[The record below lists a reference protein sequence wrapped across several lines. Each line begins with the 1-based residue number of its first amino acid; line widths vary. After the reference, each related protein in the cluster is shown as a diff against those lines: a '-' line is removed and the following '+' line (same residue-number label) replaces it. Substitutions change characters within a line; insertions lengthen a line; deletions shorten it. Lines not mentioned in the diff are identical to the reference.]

1 MAISP
6 RHIASLVTGSATAI
20 ALFAVLYSGFKSS
33 EAVRTDG
40 ATLQVASAASNNED
54 TGGRLGELTPEFD
67 LGVIRND
74 EETVK
79 TLTIRNVGSG
89 TLEIKDVRTSCGCT
103 KGHFKDRRKQD
114 VKSTKI
120 AAGESAELYISVDP
134 FRVPGFDS
142 RKTLTLFTND
152 PDQATASLDVLAK
165 VDPEFEVDPEQL
177 HLGVL
182 DKGDTATA
190 QAIVR
195 QLTDS
200 EFDVTSVRAG
210 ARANET
216 YTAKLALRPES
227 EWRTPGKREWTLDVE
242 LNSETLRKGLFRD
255 RVYIETTCERL
266 RTYGYMINAE
276 IDSFYSVIPEM
287 LHRRDAVEPGAVSVT
302 SAIVSSEQTISI
314 EELTSSDPHVVVD
327 VKKDGGASNTII
339 LDLSVS
345 PNATPGVKNA
355 TIDFTVVGAD
365 GSRAAH
371 TLRAI
376 VAVKQPE

>member
-6 RHIASLVTGSATAI
+6 RYIASLVTGSATAI
-20 ALFAVLYSGFKSS
+20 AIFAVLYSGYQSS

-40 ATLQVASAASNNED
+40 ATLQVASAASQNED
-54 TGGRLGELTPEFD
+54 TGGRLGELAPEFD
-67 LGVIRND
+67 LGMIAND

-79 TLTIRNVGSG
+79 TLLIQNVGTG

-103 KGHFKDRRKQD
+103 KGHFKDRRKQE

-152 PDQATASLDVLAK
+152 PDQLTASMDVLAK

-182 DKGDTATA
+182 NKGDTATA

-216 YTAKLALRPES
+216 YTAKLAPRPES

-242 LNSETLRKGLFRD
+242 LNSEALRKGLFRD

-287 LHRRDAVEPGAVSVT
+287 LHRRDAVEPGAASVT
-302 SAIVSSEQTISI
+302 SAIVSAEQAISI
-314 EELTSSDPHVVVD
+314 EGLTSSDPAVVVD
-327 VKKDGGASNTII
+327 VKKEGGASNTVI

-355 TIDFTVVGAD
+355 MIDFTIVGAD

-371 TLRAI
+371 SLRAI
-376 VAVKQPE
+376 VAVKQPA

>member
-1 MAISP
+1 MTVSP
-6 RHIASLVTGSATAI
+6 RYIASLVTGSATAI
-20 ALFAVLYSGFKSS
+20 AIFAVLYSGYRSS
-33 EAVRTDG
+33 EAVRTES
-40 ATLQVASAASNNED
+40 ATLQVASAASTNED
-54 TGGRLGELTPEFD
+54 TGGRLDVLAPEFD

-79 TLTIRNVGSG
+79 TLSVRNVGSG

-103 KGHFKDRRKQD
+103 KGHFQDRRKQE
-114 VKSTKI
+114 VKSIKI
-120 AAGESAELYISVDP
+120 EAGESAELYISVDP

-152 PDQATASLDVLAK
+152 PENLTASFDVLAK

-182 DKGDTATA
+182 NKGDSATA

-216 YTAKLALRPES
+216 YTAKLSPRPES

-242 LNSETLRKGLFRD
+242 LNSAALRKGLFRD

-276 IDSFYSVIPEM
+276 VDSFYSVIPEM
-287 LHRRDAVEPGAVSVT
+287 LHRRDAVEAGAASVT
-302 SAIVSSEQTISI
+302 SAVVSSEQPISI
-314 EELTSSDPHVVVD
+314 EDLTSSDPDVVVE
-327 VKKDGGASNTII
+327 VKKDGGAANTII
-339 LDLSVS
+339 LDLSVKE
-345 PNATPGVKNA
+345 NAKPGVKNA
-355 TIDFTVVGAD
+355 TIGFTIVGAD

-376 VAVKQPE
+376 VAVKQSQ